1 MNKLLVFLACGFLSD
16 GLTDCCAAGQADT
29 LPAGAKALRETLDP
43 FYKQHVVADG
53 LLIVGSGKVSEYAL
67 HEVAYLAGKMLVHRP
82 DVQKKIAEK
91 MMYVTVMA
99 YDEMQTDLPECR
111 NLSHWYD
118 RRARGLGG
126 RPVSC
131 GEENLLDF
139 QGDPYHGESIF
150 IHEFGHALHGALA
163 GLDEEFNTRLR
174 AIYDKAKQS
183 GRIGGYGMN
192 NFGEFWAEGV
202 QSWFECNRAGGL
214 QLLGAEGQVLSELNT
229 RAQIKKHLPG
239 LAELLDDAF
248 CRNPWV
254 HVPIRKRLD
263 QPHLRGYDPATAPSF
278 RWPPEV
284 IENYNRIEA
293 DRAAK
298 RKQ

>member
-1 MNKLLVFLACGFLSD
+1 
-16 GLTDCCAAGQADT
+16 
-29 LPAGAKALRETLDP
+29 
-43 FYKQHVVADG
+43 
-53 LLIVGSGKVSEYAL
+53 
-67 HEVAYLAGKMLVHRP
+67 
-82 DVQKKIAEK
+82 
-91 MMYVTVMA
+91 
-99 YDEMQTDLPECR
+99 MQTDLPECR

-150 IHEFGHALHGALA
+150 IHEFGHSLHRALA